1 MKRNKVNRKRDKA
14 VLIRMNESEYATLN
28 EKLKQTGATQQAF
41 IISAIKEAM
50 ILSVDGLRSMKDI
63 SKDFANLLRQV
74 QGLANNVNQLA
85 HWANQTGLV
94 PEIEELIRISG
105 QIEKYRKE
113 CEEIWQSIR
122 SLTTQQKPIT
132 QCEPSCDMSSK
143 TEKAKKA
150 M

>member
-1 MKRNKVNRKRDKA
+1 MKGKFRKVDIHFTRTLPGLARGAPLGSPTYQIKLRKEILVMKRNKVNRKRDKA

-94 PEIEELIRISG
+94 P
-105 QIEKYRKE
+105 
-113 CEEIWQSIR
+113 
-122 SLTTQQKPIT
+122 
-132 QCEPSCDMSSK
+132 
-143 TEKAKKA
+143 
-150 M
+150 